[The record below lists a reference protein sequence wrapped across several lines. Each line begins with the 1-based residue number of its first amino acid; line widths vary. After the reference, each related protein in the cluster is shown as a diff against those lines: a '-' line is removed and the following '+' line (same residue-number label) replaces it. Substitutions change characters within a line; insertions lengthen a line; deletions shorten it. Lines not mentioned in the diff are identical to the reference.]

1 MKIKMHPVKINQFVI
16 YETFTV
22 EQKMN
27 KSMHVKKKN
36 YFQNTSLT
44 IQILLPRLQH
54 ITAS

>member
-27 KSMHVKKKN
+27 KSMHVKKKI